1 MDVPDSKQSR
11 PPRWLKFRSS
21 TSYIGVVIFI
31 ATFTPSTQSSGG
43 DAHMHAG
50 WIGIRSGDPTSLRA
64 VEPRTDFVKIVPII
78 PFSIPER
85 SGVPKDDAIAGWFAD
100 QGSSRRRSFFSGIAL
115 LFASTLLFALGRS
128 PTVLVLARCLQG
140 ASAGIVYTV
149 GLALLVDTVGKDQ
162 VGVWMGS
169 VLSGMSAGITIGPF
183 IGGIIYAR
191 AGHLPVFAVILAAIA
206 LDFLLRL
213 FMIEKHSA
221 RKWLIEKDYGTF
233 SAQQQYASRSEDHI
247 CDQDQQSTE
256 DAHVNTHKPPR
267 IKVVTSSEPSEG
279 RNGQSSEQQAGSRE
293 GLTKFAQSTAVLLR
307 SRGILAAMYGGF
319 VQTCLI
325 TSFDSILP
333 LFVHRTFGWDSSG
346 GGSIFLAISVPSL
359 AAPVVGIMSDR
370 LGARRVVLAGFGV
383 SMLALTLLSLVGQNT
398 IQHMVLLCALLALT
412 GFGTTMM
419 LSPLA
424 ADMCAIVSQLGEDH
438 RSLFGPGGAFAK
450 AYGLFNTAL
459 AVGAMVGPALAGLL
473 YEME

>member
-1 MDVPDSKQSR
+1 MGKCPCLGFVADG
-11 PPRWLKFRSS
+11 RS
-21 TSYIGVVIFI
+21 
-31 ATFTPSTQSSGG
+31 
-43 DAHMHAG
+43 
-50 WIGIRSGDPTSLRA
+50 
-64 VEPRTDFVKIVPII
+64 
-78 PFSIPER
+78 
-85 SGVPKDDAIAGWFAD
+85 AIAGWFAD
-100 QGSSRRRSFFSGIAL
+100 QGSSRRRSFFSGITL

-256 DAHVNTHKPPR
+256 DAHVTTHKSPR
-267 IKVVTSSEPSEG
+267 IKVVTSSEPSKG

-333 LFVHRTFGWDSSG
+333 LFVHKTFGWDSSG

-383 SMLALTLLSLVGQNT
+383 SMLALTLMSLVGQNT

-412 GFGTTMM
+412 G
-419 LSPLA
+419 
-424 ADMCAIVSQLGEDH
+424 
-438 RSLFGPGGAFAK
+438 
-450 AYGLFNTAL
+450 
-459 AVGAMVGPALAGLL
+459 MVPSFPTLEWTWWRCL
-473 YEME
+473 